1 MKHRIPHDL
10 DHELARAAT
19 RRALEAYKQDLAAY
33 RPEREW
39 LSPDAASVR
48 FTVLGKTL
56 AGRVDVLSDAI
67 QLDLDVPFLWRAFQS
82 TAVQIID
89 REIRT
94 WIQRAKDGTLDG

>member
-1 MKHRIPHDL
+1 VKHRIPHDL
-10 DHELARAAT
+10 DHELARTVT
-19 RRALEAYKQDLAAY
+19 RRALDAY
-33 RPEREW
+33 RKDFAEFKPELEW
-39 LSPDAASVR
+39 LDLDAAAVR

-82 TAVQIID
+82 TAVNIIE

-94 WIQRAKDGTLDG
+94 WVQRAKDGTLED